1 MKDPPADVRAH
12 LFEFSA
18 KFKVP
23 AVIGGVLSR
32 DGTLDYDVVGLRYR
46 GSDDAADIHDKWH
59 IGSCAKSITAVL
71 YARLV
76 ERGDTDWDCPVASL
90 FPDLAHRID
99 GGWGNRTIQ
108 ELFLCRAGMK
118 ANPGIRAM
126 LAG

>member
-1 MKDPPADVRAH
+1 MRDPSADVRAH
-12 LFEFSA
+12 LFKFAA

-32 DGTLDYDVVGLRYR
+32 DGTLDYDVVGFRYR
-46 GSDDAADIHDKWH
+46 GSDDATDIHDKWH
-59 IGSCAKSITAVL
+59 IGSCAKSVTAVL

-76 ERGDTDWDCPVASL
+76 ERGDADWDSPVASL

-99 GGWGNRTIQ
+99 DEWSNRTIE

-118 ANPGIRAM
+118 ANPSMHAM